1 MVLTYKRMQPTNA
14 IIDRLEQLNAIGIAL
29 SAERDPTRL
38 LEQILVGAKELTN
51 ADGGTVYRVSEDGQ
65 HLHFEIIRNDSL
77 NLAMGGTSGM
87 PISFP
92 PVPLILADGQP
103 NHSSVVAH
111 TVLNRATVNI
121 ADAYRAEGF
130 DFSGT
135 RAFDQ
140 RTGYRSTSFLTVPMA
155 NHENEIV
162 GVLQLINARD
172 DAGQVVSFSAA
183 DQKLAES
190 LASQA
195 ATAAT
200 KHELIEGM
208 RELFESFIKLI
219 ATAID
224 EKSPYT
230 GGHCRRVPELTM
242 MLAEAA
248 HRITVGPLASFT
260 MTDADRY
267 ELRIAG
273 WLHDCGKITTPEW
286 VMDKATKL
294 SAIHDRI
301 DLLATRFACAKAQAE
316 VAMLRA
322 IAAGGD
328 PRTLTAMRDDAARQ
342 LDDDLAFLRRAN
354 TGSEFMRPEDQQRVR
369 NLARRTW
376 IAPDGTVQPLLTA
389 DEIKHLTIAK
399 GTLTEDE
406 RKIINHHIVATIR
419 MLESLPY
426 PKHLKRV
433 PEFAGGHHERMDGRG
448 YPKGLTRT
456 EMSVQARA
464 MGIADVFEA
473 LTAGDR
479 PYKKAFTLSQALAI
493 LGKMKLEGH
502 LDPDLFDVFIRERVW
517 QQYAERFLPTEQI
530 DAVDPMAIP
539 GFTGLVPTP

>member
-1 MVLTYKRMQPTNA
+1 MSDTAPTTL
-14 IIDRLEQLNAIGIAL
+14 IQRLEHLNAIGIAL

-65 HLHFEIIRNDSL
+65 SLRFEIIRNDTL
-77 NLAMGGTSGM
+77 KLAMGGTSGM

-92 PVPLILADGQP
+92 PVSLVRDGEQ

-111 TVLNRATVNI
+111 AVLTRSTVNI

-130 DFSGT
+130 DFTGT

-140 RTGYRSTSFLTVPMA
+140 RTGYRSVSFLTVPMA

-172 DAGQVVSFSAA
+172 ADGHVVPFSAA

-208 RELFESFIKLI
+208 RELFESFVKLV

-248 HRITVGPLASFT
+248 SRTTTGPLASFT
-260 MTDADRY
+260 MSDADRY

-273 WLHDCGKITTPEW
+273 WLHDCGKVTTPEW

-301 DLLATRFACAKAQAE
+301 DLVATRFACAKAQAE
-316 VAMLRA
+316 ITTLRA
-322 IAAGGD
+322 VAGGAD
-328 PRTLTAMRDDAARQ
+328 PRASQAACDDAVRQ
-342 LDDDLAFLRRAN
+342 LDEDLVFLRKTN
-354 TGSEFMRPEDQQRVR
+354 TGGEFMKPEDQQRVR
-369 NLARRTW
+369 DIARRTW
-376 IAPDGTVQPLLTA
+376 TAPDGTVQPLLTT
-389 DEIKHLTIAK
+389 DEVKNLVIAK
-399 GTLTEDE
+399 GTLTDDE

-433 PEFAGGHHERMDGRG
+433 PEYAGGHHERMDGRG
-448 YPKGLTRT
+448 YPKGLTID
-456 EMSVQARA
+456 EMSVQARV

-479 PYKKAFTLSQALAI
+479 PYKKAFTLSQALNI
-493 LGKMKLEGH
+493 LGKMKLDGH
-502 LDPDLFDVFIRERVW
+502 IDPNLFDVFVRERVW
-517 QQYAERFLPTEQI
+517 QEYATRFLSGEQ
-530 DAVDPMAIP
+530 VDVVDLAKIP
-539 GFTGLVPTP
+539 GFGG